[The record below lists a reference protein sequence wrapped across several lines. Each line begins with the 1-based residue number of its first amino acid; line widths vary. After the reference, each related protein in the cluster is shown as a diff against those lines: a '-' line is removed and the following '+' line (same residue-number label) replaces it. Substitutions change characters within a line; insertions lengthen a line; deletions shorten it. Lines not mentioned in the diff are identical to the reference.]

1 MQTSVE
7 GAVHTAKITVDGKNY
22 EVNSQKAWIIGRAL
36 DSDIVLSHELVSR
49 RHACLEWLVTSE
61 GEGWYFRD
69 LGSANGI
76 YFNGTQVAA
85 VLVIGN
91 ALVRLGDAASGPE
104 VLVETYLPPV
114 QAEPQYAGTVIGKG
128 SQCDFIVRD
137 VLVSRVHAQLVRHEN
152 SLWLEDLGSLNGTF
166 VNGQLI
172 AVAPVVEGDVITVG
186 NTDLTIR
193 EGQLDFL
200 RLVSDPAGGL
210 VVEDLEFEIKGGK
223 KLLRGVNLDA
233 RSGTLTAI
241 IGPSGAGKSTLCKVL
256 AGVTSPTHGSVS
268 FDDFD
273 IHKSFDLMRSRIGL
287 VPQDDVLHT
296 SLKLE
301 EALRYAA
308 RLRLLLGKDENELN
322 EQVNRVIT
330 QLELDQQRGTRID
343 KLSGGQRKRAS
354 VSLELLT
361 EPALLILDEPT
372 SGLGPD
378 LDRQV
383 MLTLREL
390 ADGNRTVMVI
400 THSVAQLSLCDQVL
414 VLAPGGMPAYYGPP
428 QNILSFFG
436 TDNWADIFAS
446 LAEDPEKSYQ
456 NYQAKSPAKPAK
468 PATVADQVKVLPTT
482 RSPKWWDQFI
492 TLCRRQTKLIFADGG
507 YLTFLLALP
516 IVVGLLVKVVPGE
529 NGLGP
534 ASSKDPGEPSQL
546 LAMLII
552 GASFMGA
559 SISIRDLVG
568 ERAIYLRERAVGLP
582 VSAYLASKLVIF
594 GIFAWLMAGLL
605 TLVTFSIPG
614 ISRSGPTQSVLFPDQ
629 KLELFI
635 ALGLTA
641 MASMVLGLL
650 LSSLVRSSEQ
660 AMPLLIIVL
669 MAQLVLNG
677 GLLPLYE
684 RPFFY
689 EFSSVALAKWGFA
702 MGASGADLMNLTPSM
717 SQDPLWEHNVGI
729 WILSAAVLV
738 SLTAVLATA
747 TRIRLE
753 GKYLR

>member
-1 MQTSVE
+1 MEQQVAT
-7 GAVHTAKITVDGKNY
+7 GVHTARMTIEGKVVLVDSTRPS
-22 EVNSQKAWIIGRAL
+22 VIGRSL
-36 DSDIVLSHELVSR
+36 TNDVVISHELVSR
-49 RHACLEWLVTSE
+49 RHACLEWLTTSE

-76 YFNGTQVAA
+76 FFDGQLVSA
-85 VLVIGN
+85 VLVIGSAEVRIGDPN
-91 ALVRLGDAASGPE
+91 TGPLVLI
-104 VLVETYLPPV
+104 ET
-114 QAEPQYAGTVIGKG
+114 AKPQVMNSAVPAGTVIGKG
-128 SQCDFIVRD
+128 GQCDFIVRD
-137 VLVSRVHAQLVRHEN
+137 VLVSRRHAQLIQHN
-152 SLWLEDLGSLNGTF
+152 DSLWLEDLGSLNGTF
-166 VNGQLI
+166 LNGQMI
-172 AVAPVVEGDVITVG
+172 AVAPVSEGDVITVG

-193 EGQLDFL
+193 QGALEFL
-200 RLVSDPAGGL
+200 RLGTEATGGL
-210 VVEDLEFEIKGGK
+210 VVEGLEFEIKGGK
-223 KLLRGVNLDA
+223 KLLRGVNLNA
-233 RSGTLTAI
+233 QSGTLTAI

-256 AGVTSPTHGSVS
+256 AGVTSPTAGSVV

-273 IHKSFDLMRSRIGL
+273 IHKSFELMRSRIGL

-301 EALRYAA
+301 QALRYAA
-308 RLRLLLGKDENELN
+308 RLRLLLGKDEQELDD
-322 EQVNRVIT
+322 QVNRVIT
-330 QLELDQQRGTRID
+330 QLELGQQRDTRID

-383 MLTLREL
+383 MLTLRQL

-400 THSVAQLSLCDQVL
+400 THSVAQLHLCDKVL

-428 QNILSFFG
+428 QGIQEFFG
-436 TDNWADIFAS
+436 TENWADIFS
-446 LAEDPEKSYQ
+446 GLAEDPEGSYEK
-456 NYQAKSPAKPAK
+456 YVAVTPVS
-468 PATVADQVKVLPTT
+468 ATVSTRHSEDQKIMPTT
-482 RSPKWWDQFI
+482 RSPKWWSQFT
-492 TLCRRQTKLIFADGG
+492 TLCRRQIRLIFADRG

-516 IVVGLLVKVVPGE
+516 IVVGLLVSVVPGK

-534 ASSKDPGEPSQL
+534 ASSGDPGEPSQL

-552 GASFMGA
+552 GAAFMGA

-582 VSAYLASKLVIF
+582 VSAYLASKLVVF
-594 GIFAWLMAGLL
+594 GAFAWLMAGVL
-605 TLVTFSIPG
+605 TLVTFINRP
-614 ISRSGPTQSVLFPDQ
+614 GPTQSLLFTDP
-629 KLELFI
+629 KFELFI
-635 ALGLTA
+635 ALGLTS

-684 RPFFY
+684 REPFY
-689 EFSSVALAKWGFA
+689 TFSAVALAKWGFA
-702 MGASGADLMNLTPSM
+702 MGASGIDLMNLSPSM
-717 SQDPLWEHNVGI
+717 TKDPLWEPSITI
-729 WILSAAVLV
+729 WVLSAAVLI
-738 SLTAVLATA
+738 SLTALLAMA